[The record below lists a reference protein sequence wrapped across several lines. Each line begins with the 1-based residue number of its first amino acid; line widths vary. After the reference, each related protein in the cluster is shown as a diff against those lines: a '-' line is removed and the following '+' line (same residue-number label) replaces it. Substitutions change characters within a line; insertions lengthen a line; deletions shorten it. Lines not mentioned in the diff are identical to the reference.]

1 MKRFFIIFVLG
12 IFMAKLQCSIK
23 EDNKL
28 HFPLLTL
35 NHLELV
41 KAKVDGDGV
50 SGGST
55 PKRPSSSQLLWRN
68 LNKVERIDQE
78 SKR

>member
-1 MKRFFIIFVLG
+1 MKRFFFFIFVFG
-12 IFMAKLQCSIK
+12 ISMAKLQCSIK
-23 EDNKL
+23 EDNEV
-28 HFPLLTL
+28 HFPRLML

-68 LNKVERIDQE
+68 LTKV
-78 SKR
+78 